1 MYIGLMTTETEDTY
15 RKESA
20 MRNLKPDEIE
30 VRVGTVG
37 AKGVT
42 MLLYKNARVD
52 RAMLDEEYG
61 AMNWSCRYEE
71 HKGNLFCSIGVY
83 DTDKKEWV
91 WKEDCGTESQTEKQK
106 GEASDAFKRAG
117 FRWGIGIELYTSPFI
132 FMPVATEP
140 DPYNKGKYK
149 MVNKYELNGIYVS
162 EIKTVKGKIKD
173 LSLAMN
179 GTVVWSTDR
188 RKVGL
193 KHE

>member
-1 MYIGLMTTETEDTY
+1 
-15 RKESA
+15 
-20 MRNLKPDEIE
+20 MRNLKADEIE

-37 AKGVT
+37 QKGVS

-52 RAMLDEEYG
+52 RAILDEEYG
-61 AMNWSCRYEE
+61 AMNWSCRYSE

-83 DTDKKEWV
+83 DIDKKEWI
-91 WKEDCGTESQTEKQK
+91 WKEDCGTESQTEKEK

-132 FMPVATEP
+132 FLPVATVE
-140 DPYNKGKYK
+140 DPYNKNKFK
-149 MVNKYELNGIYVS
+149 MQNKYELAGVYVS
-162 EIKTVKGKIKD
+162 EIKTVKGKIQA
-173 LSLAMN
+173 LSLAQK
-179 GTVVWSTDR
+179 GTVIWSTDK